1 MLLSNPFSFVPPKQ
15 FPILYHKFYIHLVFI
30 FNMKKKKTKEF
41 NLPMEFNP
49 MLNKFEPVL
58 PLRKN
63 SLKIE
68 MKKKRK
74 RNWWAFWYL
83 VIGTIIFLLFL
94 ILALI

>member
-1 MLLSNPFSFVPPKQ
+1 
-15 FPILYHKFYIHLVFI
+15 
-30 FNMKKKKTKEF
+30 MKNKKTKEIS
-41 NLPMEFNP
+41 LPMEFNP

-68 MKKKRK
+68 RK

-83 VIGTIIFLLFL
+83 VIGTIIFALLL
-94 ILALI
+94 IRALI